1 MGLRAG
7 EFKMNSDKWAVV
19 TGGAGFIGSHLA
31 ETLLGQGRK
40 VRIVD
45 DFSTGTSANVPTG
58 AEVLEGDVVENAE
71 EAVRGADVIYHLA
84 GIPSVPWSD
93 AEPFGSHRA
102 MAESTVALLQAGER
116 ADVRRLV
123 LASSCAVYGDG
134 SGLPKREDQKPAPLS
149 PYALAKV
156 VSELYAEHWACRRSF
171 ETVSLRFSNVY
182 GPRQDPL
189 SPYAAAIPIF
199 VRCLLEGQKIS
210 IFGNGS
216 QTRDFIFVGDVV
228 RGLIAAGTAPGLSGR
243 IFNLATGHAISVLE
257 LVRTLARIVGAPGEM
272 EFVPER
278 PGDIHHSWADVSAAH
293 RDLGFA
299 PGTSLEAG
307 LRETVRWLK
316 SAPVLQH

>member
-1 MGLRAG
+1 
-7 EFKMNSDKWAVV
+7 MNSDKWAVV

-45 DFSTGTSANVPTG
+45 DFSTGTRANIPAG

-71 EAVRGADVIYHLA
+71 SAVRGADVIYHLA
-84 GIPSVPWSD
+84 AIPSVPRSI
-93 AEPFGSHRA
+93 AEPLESHRA
-102 MAESTVALLQAGER
+102 TAVSTVALLEAAER
-116 ADVRRLV
+116 ANVRRLV
-123 LASSCAVYGDG
+123 LASSSAVYGDG
-134 SGLPKREDQKPAPLS
+134 GGLPKREDQKPAPLS

-171 ETVSLRFSNVY
+171 ETVSLRFFNVY
-182 GPRQDPL
+182 GPRQDPH

-199 VRCLLEGQKIS
+199 VRRLLEGQS
-210 IFGNGS
+210 VPIFGNGS

-228 RGLIAAGTAPGLSGR
+228 RGLIAAGTVPGVSGR
-243 IFNLATGHAISVLE
+243 IYNLATGHAISVLE
-257 LVRTLARIVGAPGEM
+257 LVRTLARIVGTPAEM
-272 EFVPER
+272 DFLPER
-278 PGDIHHSWADVSAAH
+278 AGDIRHSWADVSAVH

-316 SAPVLQH
+316 SVPVLQDVAHPSE